1 MSDGFFKSAFPDD
14 DQEPPDIDTSVAH
27 QARVYD
33 YLLGGKDNFAADREA
48 GDKALQAYPDL
59 AVGVRANRA
68 FLGRAVRFLA
78 GEAGIRQFLDIGTG
92 IPSANN
98 THEVAQAVA
107 PESRV
112 VYVDNDPIVLAH
124 ARALLTSAPEG
135 QTAYLDA
142 NANDPDA
149 ILARAAGTLDFSQPV
164 AITLLMILHVLK
176 DPYALTSR
184 LLDAVA
190 PGSYLAISIP
200 AGDIQ
205 PEAVAELVRRM
216 NESFPDVAA
225 TIPSHAEMTRF
236 FDGLELLEPGVVPV
250 NYWRPGPGGPDP
262 AGELAAYAAAGWK
275 R

>member
-1 MSDGFFKSAFPDD
+1 MSDGFFTSAVPDD
-14 DQEPPDIDTSVAH
+14 YQPPDIDTSVAH
-27 QARVYD
+27 QARVYN
-33 YLLGGKDNFAADREA
+33 YWLGGKENFAADREV
-48 GDKALQAYPDL
+48 GDKAMQANPDL
-59 AVGVRANRA
+59 VVAARANRA

-78 GEAGIRQFLDIGTG
+78 AEAGIRQFLDIGTG
-92 IPSANN
+92 IPSVNN
-98 THEVAQAVA
+98 THEVAQGVA

-142 NANDPDA
+142 DA
-149 ILARAAGTLDFSQPV
+149 RDLDMVLARAAGTLDFSQPV
-164 AITLLMILHVLK
+164 AITLLMILQMIE

-184 LLDAVA
+184 LLRAVP

-200 AGDIQ
+200 ASDIQ
-205 PEAVAELVRRM
+205 PEAVAAVARRL
-216 NESFPDVAA
+216 NEGTPGA
-225 TIPSHAEMTRF
+225 TVTLRGHAEVTRF

-262 AGELAAYAAAGWK
+262 AHELPAYAAVGRK

>member
-1 MSDGFFKSAFPDD
+1 MPGGFFTSAVPDD
-14 DQEPPDIDTSVAH
+14 GYEPPDIDTSVAH

-33 YLLGGKDNFAADREA
+33 YLLGGKDNFAADREV
-48 GDKALQAYPDL
+48 GDKAMRAFPDS
-59 AVGVRANRA
+59 AVAARANRA

-98 THEVAQAVA
+98 THEVAQGVA

-124 ARALLTSAPEG
+124 ARALLASAPEG
-135 QTAYLDA
+135 KTAYLDA
-142 NANDPDA
+142 DARDPDA

-164 AITLLMILHVLK
+164 AITLLAILHVIE

-184 LLDAVA
+184 LVDAVP
-190 PGSYLAISIP
+190 PGSYLAITMLAS
-200 AGDIQ
+200 DIQ
-205 PEAVAELVRRM
+205 EAQAELTRHLNDGLPGITTTAR
-216 NESFPDVAA
+216 
-225 TIPSHAEMTRF
+225 SHAEVTRF
-236 FDGLELLEPGVVPV
+236 FDGLELLEPGVAPI

-262 AGELAAYAAAGWK
+262 ARELPAYGAVGRK

>member
-1 MSDGFFKSAFPDD
+1 MSDGFFTSALPDD
-14 DQEPPDIDTSVAH
+14 DYQPPVIDTSVAH

-78 GEAGIRQFLDIGTG
+78 AEAGIRQFLDIGTG
-92 IPSANN
+92 IPSVNN
-98 THEVAQAVA
+98 THEVAQGVA

-124 ARALLTSAPEG
+124 ARALLTSTPEG

-142 NANDPDA
+142 DADDPDA
-149 ILARAAGTLDFSQPV
+149 ILARAAGILDFSQPA
-164 AITLLMILHVLK
+164 AITLLMILHVIK
-176 DPYALTSR
+176 DPYVLTSR
-184 LLDAVA
+184 LLRAVPA
-190 PGSYLAISIP
+190 GSYLVISIP
-200 AGDIQ
+200 ASDIH
-205 PEAVAELVRRM
+205 PEALAELARRM
-216 NESFPDVAA
+216 DEGLPGVTMTLF
-225 TIPSHAEMTRF
+225 SHAEATRF
-236 FDGLELLEPGVVPV
+236 FDGLELLEPGAVPV
-250 NYWRPGPGGPDP
+250 NYWRPGTGGLDP
-262 AGELAAYAAAGWK
+262 AGELAAYAAVGRK